1 MHTVIQNIIRFVL
14 LVLFQVLVL
23 NNIEFLGY
31 VNPFL
36 YILFI
41 LSLPVHTPRWFTL
54 LLAFVLGLTID
65 AFSNTMG
72 MHAFATVLAA
82 FFRGGIINLFIT
94 IEEGNNPTPSFHSF
108 GLSAYLKYLFVIV
121 LIHHATL
128 FLLEAFSL
136 LNFWILSTKIILS
149 SLVTII
155 LVVGFQL
162 LNKND

>member
-41 LSLPVHTPRWFTL
+41 LSLPAHTPRWLTL

-82 FFRGGIINLFIT
+82 FLRGGIINLFIS

-108 GLSAYLKYLFVIV
+108 GLSAYLKYIFVMI

-128 FLLEAFSL
+128 FILEAFSF

-149 SLVTII
+149 SLITILLI
-155 LVVGFQL
+155 VGFQL